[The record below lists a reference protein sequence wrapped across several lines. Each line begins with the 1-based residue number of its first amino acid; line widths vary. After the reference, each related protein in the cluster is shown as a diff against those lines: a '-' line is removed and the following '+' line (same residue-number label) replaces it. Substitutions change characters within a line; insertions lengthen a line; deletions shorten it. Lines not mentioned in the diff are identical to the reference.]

1 MIRVLIADDHAVVR
15 RGVRQILEAE
25 PDIELVGEASEYS
38 EIRRCLKEAQCDVL
52 ILDVQMP
59 GKNGL
64 EVVKN
69 LRDEVPRLAVLM
81 LSTYPEDQYAVRA
94 LKAGARGYITKTT
107 APERIVEAV
116 RTVAAGRKFISPETA
131 EALAATVSGERVE
144 SPHTTLSDRE
154 FQILKLIASG
164 KKLADI
170 AANLALSPKTVS
182 VYRARILEKM
192 ALSSNAELTHYALKN
207 ALVE

>member
-25 PDIELVGEASEYS
+25 QDIEVVGEAAEYG
-38 EIRRCLKEAQCDVL
+38 EIRRRLKETQCDVL

-64 EVVKN
+64 EVVKH

-116 RTVAAGRKFISPETA
+116 RTVSAGRKFISAETA

-144 SPHTTLSDRE
+144 APHTILSDRE
-154 FQILKLIASG
+154 FQILKLIATG

-170 AANLALSPKTVS
+170 ATALALSPKTVS

>member
-25 PDIELVGEASEYS
+25 PDIEMVGEAAEYS
-38 EIRRCLKEAQCDVL
+38 EIRRRLKETQCDVL

-116 RTVAAGRKFISPETA
+116 RTVASGRKFISPETA

-170 AANLALSPKTVS
+170 AAALALSPKTVS

-192 ALSSNAELTHYALKN
+192 ALTSNAELTHYALKN

>member
-25 PDIELVGEASEYS
+25 HDIELVGEASEYS
-38 EIRRCLKEAQCDVL
+38 EIRRRLKETQCDVL

-170 AANLALSPKTVS
+170 AAALALSPKTVS

-192 ALSSNAELTHYALKN
+192 ALTSNAELTHYALKN

>member
-1 MIRVLIADDHAVVR
+1 M
-15 RGVRQILEAE
+15 
-25 PDIELVGEASEYS
+25 
-38 EIRRCLKEAQCDVL
+38 
-52 ILDVQMP
+52 
-59 GKNGL
+59 
-64 EVVKN
+64 VKW
-69 LRDEVPRLAVLM
+69 
-81 LSTYPEDQYAVRA
+81 

-116 RTVAAGRKFISPETA
+116 RTVAAGRKFISAETA

-144 SPHTTLSDRE
+144 APHTTLSDRE

-170 AANLALSPKTVS
+170 ASALALSPKTVS
-182 VYRARILEKM
+182 VYRARILDKM
-192 ALSSNAELTHYALKN
+192 ALTSNAELTHYALKN

>member
-25 PDIELVGEASEYS
+25 PDIEVIGEAGEYG
-38 EIRRCLKEAQCDVL
+38 EIRRRLKDLQCDVL

-69 LRDEVPRLAVLM
+69 LRDEIPRLAVLM

-116 RTVAAGRKFISPETA
+116 RTVSAGRKFISAETA

-170 AANLALSPKTVS
+170 ATALALSPKTVS

-192 ALSSNAELTHYALKN
+192 SLTSNAELTHYALKN

>member
-25 PDIELVGEASEYS
+25 DDIEMVGEAAEYS
-38 EIRRCLKEAQCDVL
+38 EIRRRLKETQCDVL

-116 RTVAAGRKFISPETA
+116 RTVAAGRKFISAETA

-170 AANLALSPKTVS
+170 AATLALSPKTVS

-192 ALSSNAELTHYALKN
+192 ALGSNAELTHYALKN

>member
-15 RGVRQILEAE
+15 RGVRQILESE
-25 PDIELVGEASEYS
+25 TDIEVVGEAGDYAD
-38 EIRRCLKEAQCDVL
+38 IRRRLKEAQCDVL
-52 ILDVQMP
+52 VLDVQMP

-64 EVVKN
+64 EVVKS
-69 LRDEVPRLAVLM
+69 LRDEVPRLAVVM

-94 LKAGARGYITKTT
+94 LKAGARGYITKTS

-116 RTVAAGRKFISPETA
+116 RTVAAGRKYISAETA

-170 AANLALSPKTVS
+170 AAALALSPKTVS

-192 ALSSNAELTHYALKN
+192 SLSSNAELTHYALKN
-207 ALVE
+207 ALVD